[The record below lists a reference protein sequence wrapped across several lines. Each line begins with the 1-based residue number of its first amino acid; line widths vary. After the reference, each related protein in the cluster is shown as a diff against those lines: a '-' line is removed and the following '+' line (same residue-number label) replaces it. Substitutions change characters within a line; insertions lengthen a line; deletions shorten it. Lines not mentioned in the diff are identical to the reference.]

1 MATSSLV
8 AHIYLLV
15 LVLVGQ
21 QVEGSED
28 VLVRLHQDPIAPGF
42 GVQEGSPVLLDEERP
57 SSTTSVCPG
66 VTPPKKI
73 HRRVYRNHSARD
85 SSCINEKTGH
95 DCDSNERLHVFDDTE
110 IVMPYSLCMSPATC
124 YSKETDPKVFRTTEE
139 MQAIGKLKFL
149 RRLDKGSLHRSRK
162 TLGNVYR
169 FRHLLCKLW
178 AGTPVKILVIGG
190 SNCQNAYLPSWED
203 PWPVVLEEYLNE
215 EFPVKEIGK
224 KHEVTNFGSSGAGS
238 CVFAP
243 RLRILLNASKV
254 PYDMLLAEFGIN
266 DAQFAEQGS
275 ATTGFYASPPMGAH
289 YEQIEICTEILIRN
303 ALDHNP
309 TTPLVFLELPSW
321 SLRFSNAG
329 EVIQTVANFY
339 QIPYISLKDAVWPA
353 MRSHTGLFKNM
364 TQNEIHGG
372 LNFFFVHNFK

>member
-1 MATSSLV
+1 
-8 AHIYLLV
+8 
-15 LVLVGQ
+15 
-21 QVEGSED
+21 
-28 VLVRLHQDPIAPGF
+28 
-42 GVQEGSPVLLDEERP
+42 
-57 SSTTSVCPG
+57 
-66 VTPPKKI
+66 
-73 HRRVYRNHSARD
+73 
-85 SSCINEKTGH
+85 
-95 DCDSNERLHVFDDTE
+95 
-110 IVMPYSLCMSPATC
+110 
-124 YSKETDPKVFRTTEE
+124 
-139 MQAIGKLKFL
+139 
-149 RRLDKGSLHRSRK
+149 
-162 TLGNVYR
+162 
-169 FRHLLCKLW
+169 
-178 AGTPVKILVIGG
+178 
-190 SNCQNAYLPSWED
+190 
-203 PWPVVLEEYLNE
+203 
-215 EFPVKEIGK
+215 
-224 KHEVTNFGSSGAGS
+224 
-238 CVFAP
+238 
-243 RLRILLNASKV
+243 
-254 PYDMLLAEFGIN
+254 MLLAEFGIN